1 MVSGVAQANFSADIP
16 PASPESAFDDE
27 IPETNRAMPLSQGPN
42 ETQAVSGSELVGVS
56 AGVSPTATISSK
68 KAIRLDFR
76 DAPVSQVIRMI
87 ANESGINFI
96 ISPEAGTKK
105 TSISLKNVPWDVAL
119 RAVLESNRLGMQE
132 IAPGLVRIDYLKVFS
147 DDKDAE
153 ERARQSTEALVPTKV
168 LVMPL
173 NYAKA
178 EDAAKIAAAML
189 PKVTDPQNVAQK
201 RNFERFKAQADTRS
215 NAVIV
220 EATPNVLATIK
231 ALLERLDAQTPQVRI
246 ASRLVEVTNDIFD
259 GLGVAWGAPLN
270 MDPGRGLGFGSLPFP
285 NNMTSQFSV
294 DPGGGT
300 NYPGGS
306 AAVKFGSLNNMIA
319 LDLKLKFY
327 ETKRKA
333 ETLQTQDVVV
343 QDNEKAMVSAG
354 STDFFQTSAGIGGT
368 GTLSP
373 IDYNLSMSVTPH
385 ITADGAVQMKLE
397 IKGDSPKP
405 SSSAAASKSTRQLQT
420 TLLKRSGETAVIGGL
435 YSSEVS
441 KTHRG
446 VPYLSSIPLIGAL
459 FRSTDTID
467 SKKDLLIMVTPTIV
481 GAATASSN
489 GAADGGFQAPVVAN
503 NAAINAVNN
512 AVNNAVTNTV
522 NGQNSAASQNQ
533 QSSQNLAPGNQ
544 AQSQVTE
551 PLNTSLQG
559 NAQ

>member
-27 IPETNRAMPLSQGPN
+27 IPETKMTMPLSQGPN
-42 ETQAVSGSELVGVS
+42 GTQAVSGSELVGVS

-178 EDAAKIAAAML
+178 EDAAKIAASML

-201 RNFERFKAQADTRS
+201 RNFERFKAQADIRS

-270 MDPGRGLGFGSLPFP
+270 MDPGRGLSFGSLPFP

-354 STDFFQTSAGIGGT
+354 STDFFQTSAGIG
-368 GTLSP
+368 
-373 IDYNLSMSVTPH
+373 
-385 ITADGAVQMKLE
+385 
-397 IKGDSPKP
+397 
-405 SSSAAASKSTRQLQT
+405 
-420 TLLKRSGETAVIGGL
+420 
-435 YSSEVS
+435 
-441 KTHRG
+441 
-446 VPYLSSIPLIGAL
+446 
-459 FRSTDTID
+459 
-467 SKKDLLIMVTPTIV
+467 
-481 GAATASSN
+481 
-489 GAADGGFQAPVVAN
+489 
-503 NAAINAVNN
+503 
-512 AVNNAVTNTV
+512 
-522 NGQNSAASQNQ
+522 
-533 QSSQNLAPGNQ
+533 
-544 AQSQVTE
+544 
-551 PLNTSLQG
+551 
-559 NAQ
+559 